1 MKVKEKLW
9 PVARLPELKRPPSAV
24 TVWVTPSRFVNVTRV
39 PVWTLRLE
47 GVKAK
52 LAILTEAAIIGGA
65 VGACVG
71 RGVET
76 TGCGVGGGVSMGVG
90 DAVGDGVGDGVAL
103 VAAGDGGGEGG
114 DCVVACAPHAVS
126 KQATTIT
133 KPCRIQMPPS
143 GKSVL
148 G

>member
-1 MKVKEKLW
+1 MF
-9 PVARLPELKRPPSAV
+9 PELKRPPSAV
-24 TVWVTPSRFVNVTRV
+24 TVWVAPSRFVNVTRV
-39 PVWTLRLE
+39 PVWTLRLA

-52 LAILTEAAIIGGA
+52 PAILTEAAIIGGA

-76 TGCGVGGGVSMGVG
+76 TGCGVGGGVSTGVG
-90 DAVGDGVGDGVAL
+90 EAVGDGVAL
-103 VAAGDGGGEGG
+103 VAAGEGE
-114 DCVVACAPHAVS
+114 DCVVACPPHAVS
-126 KQATTIT
+126 KHATMIA
-133 KPCRIQMPPS
+133 KPFRIRVPPS